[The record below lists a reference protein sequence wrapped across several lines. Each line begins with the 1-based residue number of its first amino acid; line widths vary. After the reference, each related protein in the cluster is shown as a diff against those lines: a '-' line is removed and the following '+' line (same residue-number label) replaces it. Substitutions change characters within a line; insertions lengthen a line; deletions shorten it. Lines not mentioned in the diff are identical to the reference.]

1 MIDDAFPEKG
11 CFGHLKLL
19 LVEDN
24 VINQEVTIEMLAHTG
39 ARINVAANGR
49 EAVEAV
55 GRTRYDA
62 ILMDVQMP
70 GMDGCDAARSIR
82 RIEPA
87 GDPIPIIAMT
97 AGAMEGDRQKCLDAG
112 MNDFIA
118 KPIQPRALFS
128 RLEKWLLDSETRV
141 VGDREKAAAGPAPS
155 PAVPQPPYP
164 GIDLD
169 AAMKRMVGNRALLE
183 RLLGEF
189 YRNYGDGGAP
199 LFSEAGRAA
208 IRDGDGGAALD
219 YLHTLKG
226 VAGNLSARDLHD
238 ACQDLE
244 TAVRAGETDGADGR
258 LSRLEKALAEILATA
273 RPYRDRRKETRRD
286 KKCISG
292 DPETAAGVEALMET
306 MAAYLEK
313 NSLKAEEC
321 LDRLKNRLAD
331 GPGLDPEASAELQ
344 TLSEQVEAFAFR
356 DARETLG
363 RLTAKIES
371 GRPG

>member
-1 MIDDAFPEKG
+1 MIDDAFPEEG

-39 ARINVAANGR
+39 ARIDVAANGR

-55 GRTRYDA
+55 NRTRYDG

-70 GMDGCDAARSIR
+70 EMDGYDATRRIR
-82 RIEPA
+82 RIRPG

-97 AGAMEGDRQKCLDAG
+97 AGAMKGDRQKCLDAG
-112 MNDFIA
+112 MTDFIA

-141 VGDREKAAAGPAPS
+141 VGDREKAADGPAPS
-155 PAVPQPPYP
+155 PVVPQTPYP

-199 LFSEAGRAA
+199 LFSKAGRAA
-208 IRDGDGGAALD
+208 IRDGDGQAALD

-238 ACQDLE
+238 ACRDLE

-258 LSRLEKALAEILATA
+258 LSRLEKALAEILTTA

-286 KKCISG
+286 KTG
-292 DPETAAGVEALMET
+292 AAADPETASGVKTLLET
-306 MAAYLEK
+306 LAAHLEK
-313 NSLKAEEC
+313 NSLKAEEY

-331 GPGLDPEASAELQ
+331 EPSLDPEASAGLQ
-344 TLSEQVEAFAFR
+344 ILSEQVEDFAFR
-356 DARETLG
+356 EARETLG
-363 RLTAKIES
+363 RLTAKLES